1 MTGPPVP
8 PQGLRRAVARSL
20 VPFGGSRAA
29 ALIPQARLA
38 GPMPWVIA
46 IMVALTTI
54 AAAGGLA
61 LSNLADNARGDL
73 SGAAT
78 VQIVEPLKVER
89 DRQTRAAE
97 VALAALPD
105 VASLR
110 VVPDDE
116 LDAILEPWLGS
127 GAEGVEAVP
136 VPALIDIELR
146 GPANDAR
153 LAALRS
159 AVRSVAPAARV
170 DAQSTWLAPVFAAI
184 RSLQFLALALVVLLA
199 LTSAAAV
206 LLAARSG
213 LGGNR
218 GTIEIVHLLGGTD
231 AQIAQIFQR
240 SIAFDA
246 AAGGAAGLALGMAAI
261 FVLGRQFEA
270 LGSGMVA
277 GGGLGALDWLLI
289 AAIPLAGVA
298 IAMLTA
304 RLTVLGALRKM
315 L

>member
-1 MTGPPVP
+1 VKRPPV
-8 PQGLRRAVARSL
+8 LARAVARSL

-29 ALIPQARLA
+29 ALIPQARLS

-61 LSNLADNARGDL
+61 LSNLAQTARGDL

-89 DRQTRAAE
+89 DRQARAAE
-97 VALAALPD
+97 AALAELPD
-105 VASLR
+105 VASIR
-110 VVPDDE
+110 VVPETE
-116 LDAILEPWLGS
+116 LDAILEPWLGA
-127 GAEGVEAVP
+127 GAEGGDAVP
-136 VPALIDIELR
+136 VPALIDVELR
-146 GPANDAR
+146 GPATDAR
-153 LAALRS
+153 LAALRG
-159 AVRSVAPAARV
+159 ALRGIAPAARV

-184 RSLQFLALALVVLLA
+184 RSLQYLALALVVLLA
-199 LTSAAAV
+199 LTSSAAV
-206 LLAARSG
+206 LLAARSA

-231 AQIAQIFQR
+231 AQIARIFQR

-246 AAGGAAGLALGMAAI
+246 LVGGAVGLALGLGAI
-261 FVLGRQFEA
+261 VVLGRQFAA

-277 GGGLGALDWLLI
+277 GGGLGPLDWLLI
-289 AAIPLAGVA
+289 AAIPLAGVG

-304 RLTVLGALRKM
+304 RLTVMGALRKM